1 MGGGLRA
8 EACPVSSPETLRT
21 GLGVSRNRQVRL
33 DRRAKILAGIR
44 DHISI
49 ARPGQWSKNVFMLP
63 GVLLGT
69 LACHGDPNLGVLNG
83 ATVGWVALGVL
94 STCLVCSSNY
104 TLNEILDASSD
115 RHHPLKRN
123 RPVAAG
129 RIRLPLAYAQWLLL
143 GMGGLAAAWWI
154 GRPYFYALSALFV
167 MGVVYNSPP
176 IRSKE
181 CPYMDVLSESVNNPL
196 RLLLGWYAVGCPLI
210 PPASLLLSYW
220 MLGAFFMAV
229 KRFAELR
236 HIGDPETAAAYR
248 SSFAYYTQ
256 ERLLIS
262 IVFYATAFALF
273 AGIFLVR
280 YQVELILAAP
290 FLAGFMGL
298 YMRIGFLPDS
308 PAQRPEYLY
317 RQKHLM
323 AYGLLT
329 SVVLVACCLIRLPWL
344 QHLVRPTVPKGF

>member
-1 MGGGLRA
+1 M
-8 EACPVSSPETLRT
+8 EAPATRLPLAPRVRRRRRPGVYPHGKVS
-21 GLGVSRNRQVRL
+21 
-33 DRRAKILAGIR
+33 AIIR

-49 ARPGQWSKNVFMLP
+49 ARPSHWLKNVFMLP
-63 GVLLGT
+63 GVLLGW
-69 LACHGDPNLGVLNG
+69 LALHSGNST
-83 ATVGWVALGVL
+83 AAMSWAAVGWVVLGVL

-104 TLNEILDASSD
+104 TLNELLDAPRD
-115 RHHPLKRN
+115 RHHPKKRR

-129 RIRLPLAYAQWLLL
+129 RVRMPPAYAQWLLL
-143 GMGGLAAAWWI
+143 GAGGLGPAWWI
-154 GRPYFYALSALFV
+154 GRPFFYTLAALFA
-167 MGVVYNSPP
+167 MGIIYNLPP

-181 CPYMDVLSESVNNPL
+181 RPYVDVLSESINNPL
-196 RLLLGWYAVGCPLI
+196 RLLLGWYAVRCRLI
-210 PPASLLLSYW
+210 PPASLLVSYW

-236 HIGDPETAAAYR
+236 HLRSREVAAAYR
-248 SSFAYYTQ
+248 SSFAWYTQ

-298 YMRIGFLPDS
+298 YMRVGFLPNS
-308 PAQRPEYLY
+308 PAQRPELLY
-317 RQKHLM
+317 RQKHLV

-329 SVVLVACCLIRLPWL
+329 AIVLIACCLIRLPWL
-344 QHLVRPTVPKGF
+344 EHLVRPTVPKGF